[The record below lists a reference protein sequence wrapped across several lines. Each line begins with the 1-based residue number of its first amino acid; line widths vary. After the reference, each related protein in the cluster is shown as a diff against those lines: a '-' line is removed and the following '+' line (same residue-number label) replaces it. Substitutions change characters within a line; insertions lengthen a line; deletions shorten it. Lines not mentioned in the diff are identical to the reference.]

1 MRFCRRRCMAIAT
14 ATGGMDC
21 KTCVDLFIVYQL
33 AVKLYAKSIR
43 NLSGWAGDDL
53 RLACEQAERLWLE
66 CRDANDALTAHW
78 RQNHCPDCFAFFG
91 EMRWAVNKS
100 KSITEQAGILI
111 HASKPSEHA
120 DAWSQLREHWKDA
133 HQEWVLAAQ
142 NLKSHFA
149 QHSNEDS

>member
-1 MRFCRRRCMAIAT
+1 
-14 ATGGMDC
+14 MDC
-21 KTCVDLFIVYQL
+21 KTCVDLFVVYNL

-43 NLSGWAGDDL
+43 NLSGWAGDDF
-53 RLACEQAERLWLE
+53 RLAFEQAERLWLE
-66 CRDANDALTAHW
+66 CRNANDCLTAHW

-120 DAWSQLREHWKDA
+120 DEWWQLREHWEDA